1 MMPCMASN
9 AMPDSKAGKISE
21 SGTLAQ
27 IKSGKGES
35 APKGYLSYKTVG
47 TGYPLLAGPSIHT
60 VQDSCISKTLTL
72 TL

>member
-35 APKGYLSYKTVG
+35 APKRILVIQSKTFA
-47 TGYPLLAGPSIHT
+47 TGYPLLAGPSSHM
-60 VQDSCISKTLTL
+60 V
-72 TL
+72 